1 MNQYKVQNELIES
14 AASKILRIILYIIF
28 AVGIVLTVTMPFMID
43 TYMQILYDAYVV
55 HEGYKNF
62 ITVFLML
69 VGTLGL
75 FIILELIIMLRTM
88 LKNPF
93 VRRNVKSLNIIG
105 ITAFIIAIL
114 FFVKCFLYVTP
125 LTLLVGICLVI
136 LGLFAFTLANL
147 FKKAVEYKEENDLT
161 I

>member
-1 MNQYKVQNELIES
+1 MKES
-14 AASKILRIILYIIF
+14 AASKILRVILYIMFVTGVIT
-28 AVGIVLTVTMPFMID
+28 TVTMPFMID
-43 TYMQILYDAYVV
+43 NYMRILYDAYEVR
-55 HEGYKNF
+55 EGYRLF

-69 VGTLGL
+69 AGTLGL
-75 FIILELIIMLRTM
+75 FIVLELIIMLRTM

-93 VRRNVKSLNIIG
+93 VKRNVKSLNIIG
-105 ITAFIIAIL
+105 FTAFITAIL
-114 FFVKCFLYVTP
+114 FFVKCFLYVTI
-125 LTLLVGICLVI
+125 LTLAFGICLVI

>member
-1 MNQYKVQNELIES
+1 MNEFKKLSES
-14 AASKILRIILYIIF
+14 AASKILRVILYIIF
-28 AVGIVLTVTMPFMID
+28 AAGIILTVTMPFMID
-43 TYMQILYDAYVV
+43 AYMRILYDAYVLRD
-55 HEGYKNF
+55 GYKIF

-69 VGTLGL
+69 VGVLGL
-75 FIILELIIMLRTM
+75 FIIFELIIMLRTM
-88 LKNPF
+88 TRDPF

-105 ITAFIIAIL
+105 VTAFITAIL
-114 FFVKCFLYVTP
+114 FFAKCFLYVTF
-125 LTLLVGICLVI
+125 LTLIFGICLVI